1 MRWMIGFM
9 ILTGASGIL
18 LWLFRSAMLA
28 RLTRERLWNAESG
41 PADVDD
47 HVPVDL
53 KPAIR
58 RYRWLAVLSGGFVS
72 LGLHFLVGFPWIYS
86 LALGCL
92 TGLIAWQLEA
102 TFLAWQ
108 TRRLEQQLA
117 EAIDMMIA
125 AVKSGSSLPGA
136 LESALTILK
145 DPLRREFDL
154 LVGRVRLGDSPLDAL
169 AELEDRVPLE
179 TYRLFIQTLSVNW
192 MIGGRLSQTLA
203 NVARTIRDRIELN
216 RRLHAMTTQGRLSVI
231 SVMVITYFIAAL
243 MWRNDP
249 DRMGGFLT
257 SKIGQGIVA
266 MALILQGI
274 GIVWISR
281 ISQARF

>member
-1 MRWMIGFM
+1 MMIFM
-9 ILTGASGIL
+9 ILMGSGAIL
-18 LWLFRSAMLA
+18 FRLFRSAMLV
-28 RLTRERLWNAESG
+28 RLARERLRNADSG
-41 PADVDD
+41 HAEIDD
-47 HVPVDL
+47 NVRPDL

-58 RYRWLAVLSGGFVS
+58 RYRWLAILSGGLIS
-72 LGLHFLVGFPWIYS
+72 LGLSFLAGFPWVYC

-92 TGLIAWQLEA
+92 AALIAWQLEA

-136 LESALTILK
+136 LESALAILK

-169 AELEDRVPLE
+169 AELEDRIPLE

-249 DRMGGFLT
+249 DRMGGFLA

-266 MALILQGI
+266 VALILQGI

-281 ISQARF
+281 LSQARF